1 MGSSLYT
8 WVFHGREQ
16 VETTSMKKKEN
27 SLTLKIT
34 ELLSYPG
41 GEKVNYQGG
50 RRYWL
55 GRLESG
61 GQQQMHDMYGRRDR
75 PASISIPAWKAVL
88 IIRFDNSFW
97 HVKSWWPFWGIH
109 RNVVLAGI
117 SYWWTRD
124 DGRKTKLSIMGRKE
138 KKDQTRRYKICF

>member
-1 MGSSLYT
+1 M
-8 WVFHGREQ
+8 FHGREQ
-16 VETTSMKKKEN
+16 VEMTSMKRKEN

-75 PASISIPAWKAVL
+75 PVSISIPAWKAVL
-88 IIRFDNSFW
+88 IRFDSSFW
-97 HVKSWWPFWGIH
+97 HASHADRSRESTG
-109 RNVVLAGI
+109 
-117 SYWWTRD
+117 S
-124 DGRKTKLSIMGRKE
+124 
-138 KKDQTRRYKICF
+138 

>member
-1 MGSSLYT
+1 M
-8 WVFHGREQ
+8 FHGREQ
-16 VETTSMKKKEN
+16 VEMTSMKRKEN

-88 IIRFDNSFW
+88 IRFDSSFW
-97 HVKSWWPFWGIH
+97 HASHADRSRESTG
-109 RNVVLAGI
+109 
-117 SYWWTRD
+117 S
-124 DGRKTKLSIMGRKE
+124 
-138 KKDQTRRYKICF
+138 